1 MARGKGAGLRHL
13 KRKKQEY
20 MQRGESDDGHSD
32 HETSEEIFR
41 EKLQKQFNI
50 PDKVMNFMDRNK
62 DVAQALQGLAKYDIE
77 SVVENW
83 DEEFMSLVMGNK
95 KRADFVLEKL
105 KKWLHSEGVYRL
117 QVTSTINP
125 YFVSLD

>member
-1 MARGKGAGLRHL
+1 
-13 KRKKQEY
+13 

-41 EKLQKQFNI
+41 EQLQKQFNI
-50 PDKVMNFMDRNK
+50 PDKVMDFMDRNQ

-83 DEEFMSLVMGNK
+83 DEKYMSLVMDDK
-95 KRADFVLEKL
+95 QKADLVLEKL
-105 KKWLHSEGVYRL
+105 KKWLHSEGVDRL